1 MADGQSAFTPPTL
14 SCSVKSSK
22 ESAPPNWTMAAFG
35 GGKAVDFSAVIEEPS
50 LVLSPAPS
58 TQVTRFMAGNFKFE
72 AANRDLISTLML
84 PVVHVRGNEIA
95 VACEKPACVI
105 RSAHDTYC

>member
-1 MADGQSAFTPPTL
+1 
-14 SCSVKSSK
+14 
-22 ESAPPNWTMAAFG
+22 
-35 GGKAVDFSAVIEEPS
+35 
-50 LVLSPAPS
+50 
-58 TQVTRFMAGNFKFE
+58 
-72 AANRDLISTLML
+72 ML